1 VPASSSLTFS
11 LERLVRPAVHDM
23 PSYIPAKGA
32 GQPTDRVIRLDMNES
47 PYPPSEHVRQ
57 ALAEFAGT
65 NRYPS
70 FDAREVREPIA
81 AYTGVPVEQIIAGA
95 GLDDV
100 LNTLFLALLD
110 PGDQIIISE
119 PTFGVY
125 RALAGLYAAETVD
138 VPLAPGFQLDVDAI
152 LAAVTERTK
161 IIVICTPNNPT
172 GNQLDPAAVERIVRE
187 APCVVAVDEAYSE
200 FAGTTHIPLLERYP
214 NVAVFRTMS
223 KFAGMAGMRVGYG
236 MFSPELMSAVGKV
249 VPAFH
254 NVSMASAVAVRAAL
268 EDIDTLKANLR
279 KIIADR
285 DALADNLRELPG
297 VESYPSETNFLL
309 VHLPVE
315 DAGPVVKE
323 LADRG
328 IFVRYFGQ
336 PSLGL
341 RQCLRISVGTT
352 EENEIFLRELAD
364 ILQSGGAA

>member
-1 VPASSSLTFS
+1 MPASTPLTFS
-11 LERLVRPAVHDM
+11 LDRLVRPAVHEM

-32 GQPTDRVIRLDMNES
+32 GQSTERVIRLDMNES

-57 ALAEFAGT
+57 ALAKFAGS

-70 FDAREVREPIA
+70 FDASEVREALA
-81 AYTGVPVEQIIAGA
+81 AYTGAPIEQIIAGA

-100 LNTLFLALLD
+100 LNTLFLTLLE

-125 RALAGLYAAETVD
+125 RYLAGLYAAETVD
-138 VPLAPGFQLDVDAI
+138 VPLTEGFRLDADGV
-152 LAAVTERTK
+152 LNAVTDRTK

-172 GNQLDPAAVERIVRE
+172 GNQLDSEAVERIVRE
-187 APCVVAVDEAYSE
+187 APCVVAIDEAYAE
-200 FAGTTHIPLLERYP
+200 FAGTTHLPLLERYP
-214 NVAVFRTMS
+214 NVAIMRTMS

-236 MFSPELMSAVGKV
+236 IFPPELLSAVGKV

-254 NVSMASAVAVRAAL
+254 NVSLASAVAVRAAL
-268 EDIDTLKANLR
+268 EDIDTLRANLR

-297 VESYPSETNFLL
+297 VEPYPSDTNFLL

-323 LADRG
+323 LANRG
-328 IFVRYFGQ
+328 ILVRYFGQ

-341 RQCLRISVGTT
+341 KQCLRISIGTT
-352 EENEIFLRELAD
+352 EENELFLRELAD
-364 ILQSGGAA
+364 ILQAGGTA